1 MFKKET
7 AGLGY
12 LVTFFTPYAMLLNN
26 VVDVIN
32 NVFAADGAYQ
42 YIMIVGK
49 KKTHLLRVITDG
61 AWRIMFS
68 SKHIEEL

>member
-12 LVTFFTPYAMLLNN
+12 LVTFFTAYAMLLNN

-32 NVFAADGAYQ
+32 NVLPTDGTYQ

-49 KKTHLLRVITDG
+49 KKTHLLRVIADG

-68 SKHIEEL
+68 RKHIEH